1 MNKAE
6 RAIIMAAG
14 LGNQDAASH
23 TDHTE
28 TTGES
33 QRCADD
39 RYSDS
44 GSS

>member
-14 LGNQDAASH
+14 LGNRMLASH

-33 QRCADD
+33 QR
-39 RYSDS
+39 
-44 GSS
+44 